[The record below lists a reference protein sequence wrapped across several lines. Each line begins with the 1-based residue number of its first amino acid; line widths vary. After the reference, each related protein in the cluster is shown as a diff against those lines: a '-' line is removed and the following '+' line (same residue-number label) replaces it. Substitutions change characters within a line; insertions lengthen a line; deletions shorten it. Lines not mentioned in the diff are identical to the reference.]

1 VTQQQVVDIIRQ
13 ALMTTFWL
21 SLPLLAVGF
30 LIGVIVS
37 LVQIVTSMQD
47 PAIGAV
53 PRLAAFLAG
62 VILFLPWMLVK
73 LTSYATALLGDLGRY
88 AR

>member
-1 VTQQQVVDIIRQ
+1 MTQQQVVDIIRQ

-30 LIGVIVS
+30 VIGVVVS

-53 PRLAAFLAG
+53 PRLAAFLVG
-62 VILFLPWMLVK
+62 LLFFLPWMLLR
-73 LTSYATALLGDLGRY
+73 LTGYTSALLSDLGRY